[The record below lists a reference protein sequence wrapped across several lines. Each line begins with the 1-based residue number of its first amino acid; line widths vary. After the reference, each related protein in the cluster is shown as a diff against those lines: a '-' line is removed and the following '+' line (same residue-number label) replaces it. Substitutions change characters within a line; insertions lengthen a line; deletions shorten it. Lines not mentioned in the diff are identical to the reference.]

1 MPLPAEI
8 AIVCVCLF
16 MGGLLKGA
24 TGAGAPV
31 LAVPALA
38 TFFDVRF
45 AVVTML
51 VANLSTNS
59 WQGWRFRRHLP
70 DKRFVLPFIIG
81 GGIGVI
87 AGSLLLVSLP
97 QRWLALA
104 VALAVFAYIGM
115 RLAKPHWQLDLA
127 TGTRLALPAGALSG
141 LLQGAS
147 GLSAPASLSFL
158 NALRFDR
165 PTFIAAISA
174 LFTTFTAIQFVTLV
188 LAGLVTPYGFMI
200 SVGALIP
207 VSLAMPVGAWLA
219 RHLSPVVF
227 DRIILAFLGVLALK
241 LFMDAVLG

>member
-1 MPLPAEI
+1 MPLAAEI
-8 AIVCVCLF
+8 AIVCLCLF
-16 MGGLLKGA
+16 LGGLLKGA

-59 WQGWRFRRHLP
+59 WQGWRFRKHLP
-70 DKRFVLPFIIG
+70 DRRFVLPLVIG

-87 AGSLLLVSLP
+87 VGSLLLINLP

-115 RLAKPHWQLDLA
+115 RLAKPHWQLDFA
-127 TGTRLALPAGALSG
+127 TATRLALPAGTLSG

-147 GLSAPASLSFL
+147 GLSAPASISFL

-174 LFTTFTAIQFVTLV
+174 LFITFTAIQFVTLV
-188 LAGLVTPYGFMI
+188 LAGVVTPYGFLI
-200 SVGALIP
+200 SLGALIP
-207 VSLAMPVGAWLA
+207 VSAGMPVGAWLA
-219 RHLSPVVF
+219 RHMSPVAF

-241 LFMDAVLG
+241 LFVDAIMG